1 MNGKHLRTQGGFLF
15 PADID
20 IQGDIMMVPD
30 LHARITL
37 LDKNNKVITH
47 LGDNEQWRAKA
58 LSAGFRGKRAEWQAG
73 RFIHPHDACFDKAG
87 NIYTVEWVVGGR
99 VTKLTKV

>member
-1 MNGKHLRTQGGFLF
+1 MLASGANALNGKT
-15 PADID
+15 A
-20 IQGDIMMVPD
+20 
-30 LHARITL
+30 
-37 LDKNNKVITH
+37 
-47 LGDNEQWRAKA
+47 
-58 LSAGFRGKRAEWQAG
+58 